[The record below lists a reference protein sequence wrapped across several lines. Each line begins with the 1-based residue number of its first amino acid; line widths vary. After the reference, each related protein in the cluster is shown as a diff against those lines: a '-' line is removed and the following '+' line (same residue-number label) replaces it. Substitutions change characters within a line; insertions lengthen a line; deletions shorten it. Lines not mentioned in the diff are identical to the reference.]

1 MSRKIYIENLIPI
14 PSVIIQDALEP
25 APVGFTDTTS
35 IENFF
40 NYGTEYGLT
49 EVETLSE
56 IVALITDWSTHD
68 PTEKAQVL
76 AFIES
81 NHFTA
86 PITTDIRNDVTAPYL
101 GIKIFNITTEK
112 TEWWNG
118 TTWTSNGS
126 GTPEWFPTAITLG
139 DGVTKRATLSLNSG
153 AGIYI
158 DFDAS
163 SDDEIL
169 FNISLDRNGLAYDGS
184 DIKVE
189 LYWMKFGAS
198 GGTVKWELDYCF
210 VSIDDDAYTKIDGQI
225 VKEVDVT
232 SLINQNLTNT
242 AFDLISGPVGSKV
255 LQLTVRRNS
264 TGAGADTYTGSAEV
278 YGFNLEK

>member
-1 MSRKIYIENLIPI
+1 MARKIYIENLIPI
-14 PSVIIQDALEP
+14 PSVIIQNEIDP
-25 APVGFTDTTS
+25 APVGFTDITS
-35 IENFF
+35 IQNFF
-40 NYGTEYGLT
+40 NYGIEYGLT

-56 IVALITDWSTHD
+56 IVALITDWTTHD
-68 PTEKAQVL
+68 AGEKQQVL
-76 AFIES
+76 EYIQQ

-86 PITTDIRNDVTAPYL
+86 SITTEIRNDVSAPYL
-101 GIKIFNITTEK
+101 GFKIFNITTGK

-118 TTWTSNGS
+118 STWTSNGG

-139 DGVTKRATLSLNSG
+139 DGFTNRATLSLNSG

-169 FNISLDRNGLAYDGS
+169 FNISLDRNGLVYDGS
-184 DIKVE
+184 DLKVE
-189 LYWMKFGAS
+189 LYWMKFGAT
-198 GGTVKWELDYCF
+198 GGSVKWELDYSF
-210 VSIDDDAYTKIDGQI
+210 ISIGDDAYTKIDGQI
-225 VKEVDVT
+225 VKEVNVT
-232 SLINQNLTNT
+232 ALTNQNLTNT
-242 AFDLISGPVGSKV
+242 MFDVISGPVGSKV

-264 TGAGADTYTGSAEV
+264 KGAGADTYTGSAEV